1 MEGNFSN
8 RVRDVISYSREEAIR
23 LGHDYIGTEHLLLG
37 IIREGEGIAVK
48 ILRNLGCDLFKLKK
62 AIEDT
67 VRSTGGTLTVGNIPL
82 TKQAEKV
89 LKITYLEAKLYK
101 SDVIGTEHLLLS
113 LLRDDENIAAQILQQ
128 GFSVTYDAV
137 RAELD
142 SIISGKASSRGGS
155 SGGRGSS
162 SGYGKER
169 GKMEKSKTPVLDN
182 FGRDLTKLAEEGKL
196 DPIVGRE
203 REIERVAQVLS
214 RRKKNNPVLIGEPGV
229 GKTAIAEGLAM
240 RIISRKVSRVLY
252 DKRIVTLD
260 LAALV
265 AGTKYRGQFE
275 ERMKAV
281 MNELEK
287 SPDVIL
293 FIDELHTIVGAGGA
307 SGSLDASNMFKPAL
321 ARGEIQ
327 CIGATTLD
335 EYRQY
340 IEKDGA
346 LDRRFQKIMVD
357 PSTPEETVEIL
368 GNIKDKYEEH
378 HNVLYSDEAIDLA
391 VKLADRYITDRFL
404 PDKAID
410 VMDEAGARV
419 HLSNI
424 KVPPEIVKLEEQIED
439 VREEKNRV
447 VKSQRFEEA
456 ARLRDKEK
464 KIQEELEEA
473 KTAWER
479 KAETE
484 VHDVTEQNISEVVAM
499 MTGIPVD
506 KISEPE
512 TKKLLNMEE
521 ALKGRVIGQDE
532 PIQKLSRAIRRTRAG
547 LKDPKRPIGSFIFLG
562 PTGVGKTELA
572 KVLTEYLF
580 ESQDS
585 LIRVDMSEYME
596 KFSVSRLVGAPPG
609 YVGYEE
615 GGQLT
620 EKVRRKPYSVVLL
633 DEIEK
638 AHPDVFNILL
648 QVLDDGILTD
658 GLGRRVDFRNTI
670 IIMTS
675 NIGARDIKNLG
686 KGIGFAQSDVT
697 MNYSTMKSTVEDA
710 LKRVFNP
717 EFLNRI
723 DDVIVFHPLEKDHI
737 FEIIDIMV
745 AELLQR
751 ANDLGIDVSLTPS
764 AKEFLADKGY
774 DPQFGARP
782 LRRAIQKYI
791 EDPMAESILG
801 SDLSEG
807 DTITMTY
814 DDEKEGELTFKTKK
828 GKKKPKKA
836 ETDVQADAQAEA
848 DGDSQT
854 PEANGP
860 SETPEESEA
869 AEEGAKE

>member
-8 RVRDVISYSREEAIR
+8 RVQDVIRLSREEALR

-48 ILRNLGCDLFKLKK
+48 ILRNLGVDLYKLKK

-67 VRSTGGTLTVGNIPL
+67 VRTSGGTLTIGNIPL

-113 LLRDDENIAAQILQQ
+113 LLRDDDNIAAQILHQ
-128 GFSVTYDAV
+128 FNVHYDVV
-137 RAELD
+137 RNELD
-142 SIISGKASSRGGS
+142 NIISGKPSSPPAQHS
-155 SGGRGSS
+155 QE
-162 SGYGKER
+162 K
-169 GKMEKSKTPVLDN
+169 KVEKSKTPVLDN
-182 FGRDLTKLAEEGKL
+182 FGRDLTKLAMEDKL

-203 REIERVAQVLS
+203 KEIERVAQVLS

-229 GKTAIAEGLAM
+229 GKSAIAEGLAL
-240 RIISRKVSRVLY
+240 RITQKKVSRVLH
-252 DKRIVTLD
+252 DKRVVTLD

-287 SPDVIL
+287 AKDVIL

-321 ARGEIQ
+321 ARGDLQ
-327 CIGATTLD
+327 CIGATTLN

-357 PSTPEETVEIL
+357 PTSVDETIKIL
-368 GNIKDKYEEH
+368 QNIKQNYEEH
-378 HNVLYSDEAIDLA
+378 HGVRYTDDAIDAA
-391 VKLADRYITDRFL
+391 VRLSDRYITDRYL

-410 VMDEAGARV
+410 VLDEAGSRV
-419 HLSNI
+419 HLANI
-424 KVPPEIVKLEEQIED
+424 VVPKEILHLEEEIEKIKLS
-439 VREEKNRV
+439 KNQV
-447 VKSQRFEEA
+447 VKNQNFEEA
-456 ARLRDKEK
+456 ARLRDLEK
-464 KIQEELEEA
+464 KLLSDLEIAKREWEL
-473 KTAWER
+473 
-479 KAETE
+479 KAQDTVYE
-484 VHDVTEQNISEVVAM
+484 VSDEDCASVVAM
-499 MTGIPVD
+499 MTGIPVQ
-506 KISEPE
+506 KVAQSESE
-512 TKKLLNMEE
+512 KLLKMVD
-521 ALKGRVIGQDE
+521 ALKASIVGQDE
-532 PIQKLSRAIRRTRAG
+532 AIEKLTKAIRRTRAG

-572 KVLTEYLF
+572 KSLARYLF
-580 ESQDS
+580 DS
-585 LIRVDMSEYME
+585 EEALIRIDMSEYME

-658 GLGRRVDFRNTI
+658 SLGRRVDFKNTI
-670 IIMTS
+670 LIMTS
-675 NIGARDIKNLG
+675 NIGSRDIKFAG
-686 KGIGFAQSDVT
+686 SFGFGSPTSKDLYQ
-697 MNYSTMKSTVEDA
+697 TMKGSIEDA

-717 EFLNRI
+717 EFLNRV
-723 DDVIVFHPLEKDHI
+723 DETIVFHSLERENLLK
-737 FEIIDIMV
+737 IIDIASRDLIARM
-745 AELLQR
+745 ASMGITIELTK
-751 ANDLGIDVSLTPS
+751 AS
-764 AKEFLADKGY
+764 KEFLADRGF
-774 DPQFGARP
+774 DPAFGARP
-782 LRRAIQKYI
+782 LRRSVQKYV
-791 EDPMAESILG
+791 EDPLAEEILKGNFASG
-801 SDLSEG
+801 S
-807 DTITMTY
+807 
-814 DDEKEGELTFKTKK
+814 KVKVKFN
-828 GKKKPKKA
+828 KKA
-836 ETDVQADAQAEA
+836 DELKFIDSSKDKGGDELKEQDEEVADL
-848 DGDSQT
+848 T
-854 PEANGP
+854 
-860 SETPEESEA
+860 
-869 AEEGAKE
+869 